1 VNSQIRIG
9 HFSPDAPNVTV
20 AIDGDAV
27 LENVSFRDVSDY
39 MEIDAGSI
47 DVSVL
52 PADGSD
58 AVIEA
63 TLDLESERFYTVLA
77 VGELDSID
85 AMILDDEF
93 EGGEFELGRD
103 EGMIRLVHCSPD
115 APAVDLRLADG
126 GLLFENVAFGDAAQF
141 LTVDA
146 DSYDLEVVPS
156 GSDDV
161 VLSLSDLTIDAGTVY
176 TAVAIGRIGDDSLD
190 ALVLEDFETVGR
202 KAVR

>member
-93 EGGEFELGRD
+93 EGREFELGRD
-103 EGMIRLVHCSPD
+103 EGMVRFVHCSPD

-126 GLLFENVAFGDAAQF
+126 SLLFEDVSFGDAAEF